1 MSYISTKTYGHDFG
15 LSCAFRQYKAKSHC
29 HFLHGYAISV
39 KVEFE
44 ANLLDHRN
52 WVVDFGGLKSFK
64 EELKNLF
71 DHKVIVAEDDPLIDW
86 YRRGDELGALELIV
100 MPQVGCEYFAYHISC
115 IARAWLHINKL
126 TPRCTVKSVE
136 VREHGA
142 NSAIFNP
149 PNPPNAKTQ
158 YEDPDLD

>member
-1 MSYISTKTYGHDFG
+1 MSYRSTKTYGHDIG
-15 LSCAFRQYKAKSHC
+15 LSCAFRQYRAKSHC
-29 HFLHGYAISV
+29 HLLHGYAIAV

-44 ANLLDHRN
+44 ANILDHRN

-71 DHKVIVAEDDPLIDW
+71 DHKVIVAEDDPFMDW
-86 YRRGDELGALELIV
+86 YVRGQELGVLELVV
-100 MPQVGCEYFAYHISC
+100 MPQVGCEYFAYHIAC

-126 TPRCTVKSVE
+126 TPRCTIKSVE

-142 NSAIFNP
+142 NSAIYFPKTNEDFNV
-149 PNPPNAKTQ
+149 
-158 YEDPDLD
+158 D